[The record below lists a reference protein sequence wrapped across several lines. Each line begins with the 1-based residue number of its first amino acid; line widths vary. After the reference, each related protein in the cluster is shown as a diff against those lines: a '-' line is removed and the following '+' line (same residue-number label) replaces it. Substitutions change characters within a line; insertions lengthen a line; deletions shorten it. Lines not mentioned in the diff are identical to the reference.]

1 MDFLIEFILSSKW
14 YLIAVKVLTVLSF
27 FLYWT
32 LPRQERRLKFFKY
45 PLGIMVLVF
54 FYEHLGSLTNSN
66 REWNGFVYDYFYPN
80 YTRNLYNVWVYNIF
94 SNQLGSILFLL
105 LIRNLIQNPLLK
117 RIIAGLILSITGVAL
132 ILELSGVLPIINNQP
147 TIFFL
152 FYGGI
157 IISCGL
163 FFMDLLT
170 NPKLIEVDILR
181 EFSFWQVTLILF
193 YYSMVFLIQI
203 AFNYLWATQPE
214 LLNAM
219 FTILRFMFTLIMI
232 TFTLTLGHSL
242 IFKKSSFAISYD

>member
-1 MDFLIEFILSSKW
+1 MDFLIEFILSSRW
-14 YLIAVKVLTVLSF
+14 YLIGVKVLTVLSF

-32 LPRQERRLKFFKY
+32 LSKEERRLKFFNY

-54 FYEHLGSLTNSN
+54 FYEHLGSLTNNN
-66 REWNGFVYDYFYPN
+66 REWNGFIYDYFYPN
-80 YTRNLYNVWVYNIF
+80 YPRNLYNVWVYNIF

-105 LIRNLIQNPLLK
+105 LIRNLIQNPRLK
-117 RIIAGLILSITGVAL
+117 RIIAGLIVSITGVAL
-132 ILELSGVLPIINNQP
+132 ILELSGILPIINSQP
-147 TIFFL
+147 LIFFL

-170 NPKLIEVDILR
+170 NPKLIDMDLLR
-181 EFSFWQVTLILF
+181 EFSFWQVTFILF

-214 LLNAM
+214 LLSAM

-232 TFTLTLGHSL
+232 TFTLTMGHKL
-242 IFKKSSFAISYD
+242 IFKKPTFTISYD